1 MRWLEDHTGKGRR
14 SANGVASPTNGI
26 SPARPSARA
35 GTGTSLR
42 LRNVCL
48 MMRIERVDC
57 SAWLDI
63 GLFCIRQAL
72 PL

>member
-1 MRWLEDHTGKGRR
+1 MTWLEVHTGKGRR
-14 SANGVASPTNGI
+14 SVNGVASPTNGI

-42 LRNVCL
+42 FRSVCL
-48 MMRIERVDC
+48 MRIESVDC

-72 PL
+72 FL